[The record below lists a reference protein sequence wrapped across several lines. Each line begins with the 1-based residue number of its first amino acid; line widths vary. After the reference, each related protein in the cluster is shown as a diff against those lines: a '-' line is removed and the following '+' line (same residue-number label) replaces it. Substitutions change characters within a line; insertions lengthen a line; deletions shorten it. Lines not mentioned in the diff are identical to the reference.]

1 MRNKTKEFDRFKP
14 PSLSVDQQQ
23 QQEEGSAGFEL
34 PVNLP
39 TGFADLPLLN
49 DRMTTTTT
57 TTSLRTATSST
68 TTAKVSVVDQTE
80 EEKVFDEIPLDNI
93 DPDFEDFDFELPG
106 STTQKSGTYNF
117 FFVFIVNY
125 LYYNFSF

>member
-1 MRNKTKEFDRFKP
+1 MVRRGF
-14 PSLSVDQQQ
+14 SVTQRHSEENLQHRLQGFLRKNQQ

-49 DRMTTTTT
+49 DRMTTTT
-57 TTSLRTATSST
+57 SIRTATSST
-68 TTAKVSVVDQTE
+68 TTAKVSVVDKTE

-117 FFVFIVNY
+117 FFRFY
-125 LYYNFSF
+125 C